1 MNGQKQRE
9 DDTDYSGVR
18 LFGGE
23 IRGIEVE
30 GSARETVKSVRLE
43 TGDWKHLSCNCS
55 CQITGSGIVD
65 RSGNSTK
72 PIKIDVRQADKLYR
86 Y

>member
-9 DDTDYSGVR
+9 DDRDYSGVR

-23 IRGIEVE
+23 ICGIEVE

-43 TGDWKHLSCNCS
+43 TGVSVL
-55 CQITGSGIVD
+55 
-65 RSGNSTK
+65 
-72 PIKIDVRQADKLYR
+72 
-86 Y
+86 

>member
-1 MNGQKQRE
+1 MTRK
-9 DDTDYSGVR
+9 YLGVR

-43 TGDWKHLSCNCS
+43 TGDWK
-55 CQITGSGIVD
+55 QE
-65 RSGNSTK
+65 
-72 PIKIDVRQADKLYR
+72 
-86 Y
+86 